1 MKPGAQILL
10 TCPFAW
16 EEHEMPVDYARYSQ
30 FALKD
35 MLEKNGFN
43 LVLIDKNG
51 HFMSALHQ
59 LFVLYIHD
67 HWMHQVPVLSK
78 FNLFKK
84 LVRQIGIPLM
94 NMGFSLVESFWP
106 KSDRFYLNTIV
117 IAEKMAKPN

>member
-1 MKPGAQILL
+1 
-10 TCPFAW
+10 
-16 EEHEMPVDYARYSQ
+16 MPIDYARYTQ

-94 NMGFSLVESFWP
+94 NMGFSLVEYFWP
-106 KSDRFYLNTIV
+106 KSDRFYLNTIA